1 MKVSNTHTS
10 GKEVWVFAL
19 VGFFG
24 RRVDWRVVVRQQGV
38 AAVSLVVRFACRRD
52 DGGRLVVVS
61 KVERISNGHRRYSF
75 FGSGYIHNLDR

>member
-1 MKVSNTHTS
+1 MSNTHTS

-61 KVERISNGHRRYSF
+61 KVERISNGRCCNGL
-75 FGSGYIHNLDR
+75 FGSGYIHDLDR